1 MGIWVFYPW
10 HKLFLWVLKFIFQCA
25 ERRFS
30 FDSRSSY
37 LKIIFKIFT
46 HFCSIF
52 MHWCYLHINL
62 WSIWNLFWFK
72 DPDSFVPRELHCCPS
87 SCLPSS
93 PHSASLLA
101 AVLPAALTLLWF
113 LRLCFW
119 LTCHGG
125 AMTHTINLWFLSLS
139 SGWKRCTLLLML
151 SVLKT
156 SEILVICDK
165 DLRNKQ
171 QPNLLCRLL
180 LQNSDTGQTDVKH
193 WQFLARCLLGSRTQ
207 WWS

>member
-37 LKIIFKIFT
+37 LKIILKIFT

-72 DPDSFVPRELHCCPS
+72 DPDSFVPRDLRGCPS
-87 SCLPSS
+87 SCLPRS
-93 PHSASLLA
+93 PHWPHCWPLCCLQLWLMDSP
-101 AVLPAALTLLWF
+101 AVLLTHLPWWCHDSHHQSMIPLAVVWSEKVYPSSHAFCSENVWNPRYLWQ
-113 LRLCFW
+113 R
-119 LTCHGG
+119 
-125 AMTHTINLWFLSLS
+125 S
-139 SGWKRCTLLLML
+139 
-151 SVLKT
+151 
-156 SEILVICDK
+156 
-165 DLRNKQ
+165 
-171 QPNLLCRLL
+171 
-180 LQNSDTGQTDVKH
+180 
-193 WQFLARCLLGSRTQ
+193 
-207 WWS
+207 